1 MTAEFRHLRSWA
13 HRLEL
18 QWSFQ
23 YRRPRLPCRANR
35 RFVSSRWT
43 ILWRR
48 LERLSCQNQWRMPY
62 FQSLRIWQIWAY
74 HLLVRKMN
82 TNLSSHQHAQ
92 HATNKS
98 YCMKST
104 RRLPNLPAETTTSVR
119 LEACTVH
126 GNLRVYSERSPLK
139 GWTVP
144 TRHQTRVWELP
155 NICKSGRGF
164 PIPIFD
170 YRRVTTIT
178 PDKLWLVKP
187 LFLGKVPINRFVETL
202 TDCLGFI
209 TVFSVQNHPNPIY
222 PHRC

>member
-1 MTAEFRHLRSWA
+1 MRSNSDSRISAPKILGTPVWTTVVFSISPSQAPLQRQPPFCLITLDDALTTVGAFELSKSMADALFPKPAHL
-13 HRLEL
+13 
-18 QWSFQ
+18 
-23 YRRPRLPCRANR
+23 
-35 RFVSSRWT
+35 
-43 ILWRR
+43 
-48 LERLSCQNQWRMPY
+48 
-62 FQSLRIWQIWAY
+62 
-74 HLLVRKMN
+74 
-82 TNLSSHQHAQ
+82 TNLSLSFAGEENEHKLFKPP
-92 HATNKS
+92 TRPTRNKQV
-98 YCMKST
+98 
-104 RRLPNLPAETTTSVR
+104 LLLNLPAETTTSVR

-139 GWTVP
+139 GWTVL
-144 TRHQTRVWELP
+144 TRHWELP

-209 TVFSVQNHPNPIY
+209 ISH
-222 PHRC
+222 HW